1 MVFLTIAL
9 MLAAEVADP
18 TDYRTSVD
26 ARNSLRLFCEVCI
39 ILRITTD
46 IGNEI
51 TDFCYTQWVHP
62 YMQMYVLIVS
72 YVYCCPSSERSLK
85 RYFGDWSNWLD
96 ITAIVLT
103 LLIIP
108 FRITG
113 LSFQWM
119 FAALAYT
126 VHGLRIF
133 KYAIMVS

>member
-39 ILRITTD
+39 ILRIATD

-62 YMQMYVLIVS
+62 YV
-72 YVYCCPSSERSLK
+72 
-85 RYFGDWSNWLD
+85 
-96 ITAIVLT
+96 
-103 LLIIP
+103 
-108 FRITG
+108 
-113 LSFQWM
+113 
-119 FAALAYT
+119 
-126 VHGLRIF
+126 
-133 KYAIMVS
+133 